1 MSTDGP
7 WIHLVHLLED
17 ESPTVRQAVMTKLR
31 ELGRDPLAAL
41 DEAGIELNPLQRK
54 LLASVRT
61 ELETT
66 RLDEGWER
74 WSNAPPELES
84 FHVLVCML
92 LSEYGG
98 FADPRT
104 LLEQWTRRYMLR
116 HPVPDLETLVSFLFS
131 QDGLQGDTE
140 DYFAPRNSSLSWAL
154 EHKRGLPIT
163 LCSALILMGRRV
175 GVDVYGVAFPGHFL
189 AQSDLHGQTIWID
202 AFDGGRF
209 IAREEL
215 VEALGRVP
223 AATRERV
230 LSAASVVEICARIL
244 RNVVTSLERAEDIPR
259 HRRAMKWLGELDDRL
274 REMEVPDYPT

>member
-1 MSTDGP
+1 MPTDGP

-17 ESPTVRQAVMTKLR
+17 DSPTVRQAVMTKLR
-31 ELGRDPLAAL
+31 ELGRDPLTAL
-41 DEAGIELNPLQRK
+41 DEAGIELNPSQRK
-54 LLASVRT
+54 LLASVRN

-66 RLDEGWER
+66 RLDEGWLR
-74 WSNAPPELES
+74 WSSSPPDLES

-98 FADPRT
+98 YADPRNQ
-104 LLEQWTRRYMLR
+104 LDQWTRRYMVR
-116 HPVPDLETLVSFLFS
+116 HPVPDLETLVAYLFS

-163 LCSALILMGRRV
+163 LCSALILVGRRV
-175 GVDVYGVAFPGHFL
+175 GLEVGGVAFPGHFL
-189 AQSDLHGQTIWID
+189 AQSNLHGRTIWID

-230 LSAASVVEICARIL
+230 LAPAGVVEICARIL

-259 HRRAMKWLGELDDRL
+259 QRRAMKWLGELDDRL
-274 REMEVPDYPT
+274 REMEVPDYPA